1 MENVLFSNSCTV
13 FCITSLLSTFILRVG
28 TAIFKLNVPGFQNQ
42 QLPAIL
48 AVQKQ
53 SVIFQSISYHAIL
66 KG

>member
-28 TAIFKLNVPGFQNQ
+28 IFKLNVPGFQNQ